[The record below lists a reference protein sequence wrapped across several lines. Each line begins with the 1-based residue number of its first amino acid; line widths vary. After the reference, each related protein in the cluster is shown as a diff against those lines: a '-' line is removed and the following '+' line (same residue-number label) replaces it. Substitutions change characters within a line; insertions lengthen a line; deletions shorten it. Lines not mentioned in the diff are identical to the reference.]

1 MKRPAGGRPHSCCRV
16 GYSVSEDRSRPGS
29 SEGSISPSSSTDAG
43 RSLRR
48 HQNLPARM
56 VRNAL
61 GCRRH
66 ELADILGLEIRVAL
80 ELVPRVVER
89 ELRDLVDL
97 VAALEQAAGGLVAQ
111 VVKTQVLDSQDV
123 ARAGEGRTDA
133 SGLVGEDVCAASGL
147 SLHD

>member
-1 MKRPAGGRPHSCCRV
+1 
-16 GYSVSEDRSRPGS
+16 
-29 SEGSISPSSSTDAG
+29 
-43 RSLRR
+43 
-48 HQNLPARM
+48 M
-56 VRNAL
+56 VRSAL

-111 VVKTQVLDSQDV
+111 VVKTQVLDPQDLT
-123 ARAGEGRTDA
+123 RAGEGRPDA
-133 SGLVGEDVCAASGL
+133 SRLVREDVCAASGL
-147 SLHD
+147 SLYDRPACT